1 MTFRWCLGLFGSIGL
16 LQAEPSAAVALL
28 NAKCVGCHNPKVKQG
43 GLDLSTREALL
54 LGSEHG
60 PVVVLGNPPDSPL

>member
-16 LQAEPSAAVALL
+16 LQAEPSAAVALV
-28 NAKCVGCHNPKVKQG
+28 NAKCLGCHNPKVKQG

-54 LGSEHG
+54 PSDALGRNSAS
-60 PVVVLGNPPDSPL
+60 LCSIR

>member
-1 MTFRWCLGLFGSIGL
+1 MTFRWCLGLLGSIGL
-16 LQAEPSAAVALL
+16 LQAEPSAAVALV
-28 NAKCVGCHNPKVKQG
+28 NAKCLGCHNPKVKQG

-60 PVVVLGNPPDSPL
+60 PVVTLGN